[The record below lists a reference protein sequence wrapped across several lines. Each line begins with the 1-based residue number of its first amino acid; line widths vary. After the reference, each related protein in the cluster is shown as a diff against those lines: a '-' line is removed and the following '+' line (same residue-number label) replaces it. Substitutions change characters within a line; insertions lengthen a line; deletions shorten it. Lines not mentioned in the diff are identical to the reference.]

1 MEIESKPVLPPT
13 TKQPIRPKLIDNS
26 KANNSNSNAQHG
38 GAGSGPASSNNKK
51 KPQGVK
57 RKQADTTTP
66 PSAFDPNSIDSDH
79 RFVKFV
85 AYKWK
90 YHRGFNQN

>member
-1 MEIESKPVLPPT
+1 MITNFLRDLEMEIESKPVLPPT
-13 TKQPIRPKLIDNS
+13 PKQPIRPKLIDNS

-38 GAGSGPASSNNKK
+38 GGAGSGPASANNKK

-79 RFVKFV
+79 RFDFFF
-85 AYKWK
+85 K
-90 YHRGFNQN
+90 Y